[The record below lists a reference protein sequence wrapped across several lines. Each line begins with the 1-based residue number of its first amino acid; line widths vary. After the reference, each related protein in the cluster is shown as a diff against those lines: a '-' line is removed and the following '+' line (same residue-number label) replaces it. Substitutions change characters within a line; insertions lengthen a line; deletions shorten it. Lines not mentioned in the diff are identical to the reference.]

1 MQVLDKI
8 RNFFAEVAGE
18 LKKSSWPTR
27 KDLIDST
34 IVVIITVFVLGVF
47 VSLAD
52 LLFTKVVRLLITRT

>member
-8 RNFFAEVAGE
+8 RNFFVEVAGE

-34 IVVIITVFVLGVF
+34 IVVVITVIVLGLF
-47 VSLAD
+47 VSMAD
-52 LLFTKVVRLLITRT
+52 LVFTQVVRFILNRS

>member
-1 MQVLDKI
+1 MQLLHKI
-8 RNFFAEVAGE
+8 RNFFVEVTGE

-34 IVVIITVFVLGVF
+34 IVVIVAVFALGIF

-52 LLFTKVVRLLITRT
+52 MVFVQIVRMFIKST